1 MAELIRVQSYNKLA
15 FGNYKLDT
23 KTKVVD
29 FPFKGDLYYVK
40 SFKEITKLEKNSAF
54 VFESNPGTTI
64 TDFDM
69 NFDEVSFTVEG
80 NEDAQITLGLL
91 EDTVYEVFIDDESI
105 GGMKT
110 KMSGKLYVNVELN
123 EGKAVRLRI
132 VKG

>member
-1 MAELIRVQSYNKLA
+1 MAELIRVQSDNKLA

-91 EDTVYEVFIDDESI
+91 EDTGYEVFIDDESI

>member
-1 MAELIRVQSYNKLA
+1 MLNL
-15 FGNYKLDT
+15 
-23 KTKVVD
+23 
-29 FPFKGDLYYVK
+29 
-40 SFKEITKLEKNSAF
+40 TKLEKNSAF

>member
-1 MAELIRVQSYNKLA
+1 MTELIRVQSDNKLA